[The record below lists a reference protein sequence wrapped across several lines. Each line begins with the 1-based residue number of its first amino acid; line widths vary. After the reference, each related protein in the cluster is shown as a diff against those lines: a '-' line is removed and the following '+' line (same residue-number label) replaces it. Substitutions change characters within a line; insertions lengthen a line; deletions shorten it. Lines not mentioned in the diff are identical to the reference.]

1 MMSNPIPVR
10 DFCRCKLVL
19 NVSMRAPHS
28 TLSLLLLSFSI
39 VTFNAVIDAWARSGC
54 KRGPARAEQIL
65 NHMDELYR
73 GGNIDVKPDT

>member
-1 MMSNPIPVR
+1 MFQCVP
-10 DFCRCKLVL
+10 L
-19 NVSMRAPHS
+19 S